1 MGDTEFYGRN
11 GELEILQDAYESN
24 HAEMAIIYG
33 RRRVGKTALI
43 QKFCEAKKSLE
54 RLLPVGTVFTGCR
67 RILQQ
72 RPTTLP

>member
-33 RRRVGKTALI
+33 R
-43 QKFCEAKKSLE
+43 
-54 RLLPVGTVFTGCR
+54 
-67 RILQQ
+67 
-72 RPTTLP
+72 